1 MTDTAP
7 LPCDIPSSRTWS
19 GIHRSAHPETEPY
32 ATRRDPDQ
40 SRGDEKLVV
49 HDGDQ
54 AGRTGTSST
63 VAVTPARIDPDAA
76 WAAFVRRDR
85 AYDGR
90 FVVTVSSTR
99 IYCRPSCAARRPR
112 REHVGF
118 LADGPAARAAGYRAC
133 RRCLPDDATREA
145 TAVTRALTLL
155 DHAERPLS
163 LAALAASVGYAPHH
177 FQRLFTRATGLSPA
191 AYARDQRAARAAAAL
206 RAEGN
211 VTAAIYAAG
220 YAAPSRFYADAAAL
234 GMAPAAW
241 ASGGAGER
249 VAWCEV
255 STPLGALLVAQ
266 TGRGLCHV
274 ALDERIDALVALLPA
289 ATLVE
294 ADAGERARALRWL
307 EAAAVPL
314 DAALTQTQRRAL
326 FLAAV
331 RAAGRATD

>member
-7 LPCDIPSSRTWS
+7 LPRDIPSSRTWS
-19 GIHRSAHPETEPY
+19 GIHRPAHPEAEPY
-32 ATRRDPDQ
+32 ATRSDPDQ
-40 SRGDEKLVV
+40 GRGDEKLVV
-49 HDGDQ
+49 HDGDH
-54 AGRTGTSST
+54 AGRTATSFT
-63 VAVTPARIDPDAA
+63 VAATPARIDPDAA

-118 LADGPAARAAGYRAC
+118 LADGAAARAAGYRAC
-133 RRCLPDDATREA
+133 RRCLPDDATRDA

-155 DHAERPLS
+155 DRAERPLS
-163 LAALAASVGYAPHH
+163 LADLAASVGYAPHH

-191 AYARDQRAARAAAAL
+191 AYARDQRAARAAAAR
-206 RAEGN
+206 RA
-211 VTAAIYAAG
+211 
-220 YAAPSRFYADAAAL
+220 YADAAAL

-274 ALDERIDALVALLPA
+274 ALDERMDALMALLPA

-314 DAALTQTQRRAL
+314 DAALTQTQRRIL

>member
-1 MTDTAP
+1 MTYTASFP
-7 LPCDIPSSRTWS
+7 HALSSGLTRS
-19 GIHRSAHPETEPY
+19 RIHPPAHPAGEERAAPWTPNQVQDDGRRVGGRLD
-32 ATRRDPDQ
+32 AT
-40 SRGDEKLVV
+40 
-49 HDGDQ
+49 
-54 AGRTGTSST
+54 
-63 VAVTPARIDPDAA
+63 TPIDPDAA

-118 LADGPAARAAGYRAC
+118 LADGAAARAAGYRAC
-133 RRCLPDDATREA
+133 RRCLPDDVTRDA
-145 TAVTRALTLL
+145 TAVTLALTLL
-155 DHAERPLS
+155 DDAERPLS
-163 LAALAASVGYAPHH
+163 LAELAASVGYAPHH

-191 AYARDQRAARAAAAL
+191 AYARDRRAARAVAAL
-206 RAEGN
+206 CGERN

-249 VAWCEV
+249 VARCDV
-255 STPLGALLVAQ
+255 PTPLGPLLVAQ

-274 ALDERIDALVALLPA
+274 GLDVSADVLAVLLPA
-289 ATLVE
+289 ATLVD
-294 ADAGERARALRWL
+294 ADHGERARALRWV

-314 DAALTQTQRRAL
+314 NAALTGAQRRAL

-331 RAAGRATD
+331 RAAARATV

>member
-1 MTDTAP
+1 MAHGVDHADPVAISGTIPAP
-7 LPCDIPSSRTWS
+7 
-19 GIHRSAHPETEPY
+19 SAPI
-32 ATRRDPDQ
+32 AAD
-40 SRGDEKLVV
+40 V
-49 HDGDQ
+49 
-54 AGRTGTSST
+54 
-63 VAVTPARIDPDAA
+63 A

-118 LADGPAARAAGYRAC
+118 LPDGAAARAAGYRAC
-133 RRCLPDDATREA
+133 RRCLPDDVTRDA
-145 TAVTRALTLL
+145 TAVRRALTLL
-155 DHAERPLS
+155 DDAERPLS
-163 LAALAASVGYAPHH
+163 LADLAASVGYAPHH

-191 AYARDQRAARAAAAL
+191 AYARDRRAARAVAAL
-206 RAEGN
+206 RAERN

-220 YAAPSRFYADAAAL
+220 YAAPSRFYADTAAL
-234 GMAPAAW
+234 GMAPTAW

-249 VAWCEV
+249 VAWCV
-255 STPLGALLVAQ
+255 LPSPLGALLVAH

-274 ALDERIDALVALLPA
+274 AFDEGVEALAALLPA

-294 ADAGERARALRWL
+294 ADPGEQARALHWL
-307 EAAAVPL
+307 ETAAVPL
-314 DAALTQTQRRAL
+314 DAALPETQRRAL

-331 RAAGRATD
+331 RAAAREEGQTYRVLLRLPETGG

>member
-1 MTDTAP
+1 MA
-7 LPCDIPSSRTWS
+7 R
-19 GIHRSAHPETEPY
+19 GV
-32 ATRRDPDQ
+32 DP
-40 SRGDEKLVV
+40 
-49 HDGDQ
+49 
-54 AGRTGTSST
+54 AGRPATPST
-63 VAVTPARIDPDAA
+63 VVAASSAIDADGA

-118 LADGPAARAAGYRAC
+118 LADSAAARAAGYRAC
-133 RRCLPDDATREA
+133 RRCLPDDVTREA

-155 DHAERPLS
+155 DDAERPLS
-163 LAALAASVGYAPHH
+163 LAELATAVGYAPHH
-177 FQRLFTRATGLSPA
+177 FQRLFTRITGLSPA
-191 AYARDQRAARAAAAL
+191 AYARDRRAARVRAAL
-206 RAEGN
+206 RVEGN

-249 VAWCEV
+249 VAWCKLP
-255 STPLGALLVAQ
+255 TPLGTLLVAQ

-274 ALDERIDALVALLPA
+274 AFDEPVETLVALLPA

-294 ADAGERARALRWL
+294 ADAGERTRALRWL
-307 EAAAVPL
+307 KTAAVPL

-331 RAAGRATD
+331 RAAARATA

>member
-7 LPCDIPSSRTWS
+7 LPHALPSSRTGS
-19 GIHRSAHPETEPY
+19 GIHASAHPAADAY
-32 ATRRDPDQ
+32 AARWIPDKVRYDGGWVAHGVDHADP
-40 SRGDEKLVV
+40 
-49 HDGDQ
+49 
-54 AGRTGTSST
+54 
-63 VAVTPARIDPDAA
+63 VAISGSILAPSAPIDPDAA

-118 LADGPAARAAGYRAC
+118 LADGAAARAAGYRAC
-133 RRCLPDDATREA
+133 RRCLPDDVTRDA
-145 TAVTRALTLL
+145 TAVRRALTLL
-155 DHAERPLS
+155 DDDEGSLS
-163 LAALAASVGYAPHH
+163 LAALAASVGYTPHH

-191 AYARDQRAARAAAAL
+191 AYARDRRATRAAAAL
-206 RAEGN
+206 RAERN

-234 GMAPAAW
+234 GMTPAAW

-255 STPLGALLVAQ
+255 PTPLGALLVAQ
-266 TGRGLCHV
+266 TGRGLCLV
-274 ALDERIDALVALLPA
+274 SLDEGVEALAALLPA

-294 ADAGERARALRWL
+294 ADAGERSRMLRWVG
-307 EAAAVPL
+307 AAAVPL
-314 DAALTQTQRRAL
+314 DAALPETQRRAL

-331 RAAGRATD
+331 RAAARASA